1 MFNLDNQFL
10 IFYTGEATKSFSLH
24 SYEQMLTFKRTD
36 YPSKIKKKSKN
47 MNNPKLQKS
56 KKIKKNPQKKSL

>member
-24 SYEQMLTFKRTD
+24 SYEQMLTFKKNGLTVKK
-36 YPSKIKKKSKN
+36 SKIKKKYE
-47 MNNPKLQKS
+47 
-56 KKIKKNPQKKSL
+56 